1 MKSVL
6 KDTFDAEMAA
16 AYRAFHAGRLDES
29 FRHLETAHILGQ
41 SYVMPHVRT
50 HWLMLRIG
58 WSRHSVREVWGQAMR
73 IVLGAL
79 GSALGI
85 VPIGNTGGTNISMF
99 KRLPIS
105 PALAALLEGAKGKRR
120 DP

>member
-1 MKSVL
+1 MKLEL
-6 KDTFDAEMAA
+6 KDTFNAEMAA

-29 FRHLETAHILGQ
+29 FRRLETAHVLGQ
-41 SYVMPHVRT
+41 RYVVPHAQV

-58 WSRHSVREVWGQAMR
+58 WSHHSAREVWGQAMR

-85 VPIGNTGGTNISMF
+85 VQTGNTGGTNMSMF
-99 KRLPIS
+99 KRLPIP
-105 PALAALLEGAKGKRR
+105 PARAALLEGAKGNRR